1 MGRTFQH
8 IHDTGMRQMNPR
20 TLRQTCLPGHSGLL
34 TQILPGTWA

>member
-20 TLRQTCLPGHSGLL
+20 TVRRTCLPGQSGLV
-34 TQILPGTWA
+34 TQIQPET